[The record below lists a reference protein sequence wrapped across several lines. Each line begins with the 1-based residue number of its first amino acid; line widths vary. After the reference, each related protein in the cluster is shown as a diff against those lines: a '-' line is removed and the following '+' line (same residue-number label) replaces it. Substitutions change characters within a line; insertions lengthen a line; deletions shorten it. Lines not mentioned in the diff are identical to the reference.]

1 MNIGDS
7 YNSHDGFA
15 NAVKTYAHENGF
27 SVRLGKVVKSK
38 DQKIRKRTILCSR
51 AGVSEQKLLDN
62 TKHIRN
68 RTSQRCN
75 CTFYIR
81 ASLSLENGLWYI
93 INLDLNHNHSMVK
106 RTHRQFM
113 LTERFIPDDVKEKIL
128 LLRKAGVR
136 IPVIRDILKEEFG
149 ERVTWVYN
157 DLYNYIYNLEGTQ
170 QKEFDAENFLK
181 LLSQIKEENNEFIYY
196 THVNSD
202 TQRLERVIWMY
213 PEQKLNY
220 SRFYD
225 VVVFDN
231 IYKTNRF
238 QMPFRIFTEVNNFG
252 QSICFAGSLVIEED
266 EETFRWIFSK
276 FLEMTSGHAPSVL
289 LTDDDKAMANAYV
302 KVLKPFGTRHRLCQW
317 HLLKN
322 VMKNLIGKL
331 GNTWRSFIG
340 QLYKCL
346 GKIDAYEFQISWEE
360 LKSSYPDANSYL
372 LRLEK
377 VKEKWAAC
385 FNQDVFMA
393 DMTTT
398 QRGESMNN
406 LMKGYLDAS
415 TSLTEFI
422 YAFESVL
429 DTRKENLEFS
439 EYKQNNYN
447 IIYKTNSPFE
457 KQAASLLTSYLLKK
471 IQEQII
477 ESYSYICE
485 EIERYVL
492 FY

>member
-1 MNIGDS
+1 
-7 YNSHDGFA
+7 
-15 NAVKTYAHENGF
+15 
-27 SVRLGKVVKSK
+27 
-38 DQKIRKRTILCSR
+38 
-51 AGVSEQKLLDN
+51 
-62 TKHIRN
+62 
-68 RTSQRCN
+68 
-75 CTFYIR
+75 
-81 ASLSLENGLWYI
+81 
-93 INLDLNHNHSMVK
+93 MVEL
-106 RTHRQFM
+106 THRQFM
-113 LTERFIPDDVKEKIL
+113 LTERFIPDDVKERIL

-136 IPVIRDILKEEFG
+136 IPIIRDILKEEFG

-157 DLYNYIYNLEGTQ
+157 DLYNFLYNLEDIQ

-181 LLSQIKEENNEFIYY
+181 LLSQIKEENDEFIYY
-196 THVNSD
+196 MHINSN

-213 PEQKLNY
+213 PEQKLYY

-231 IYKTNRF
+231 TYKSNRF
-238 QMPFRIFTEVNNFG
+238 QMPFGIFTGVNNFG
-252 QSICFAGSLVIEED
+252 QSICFAGTLVIEED

-302 KVLKPFGTRHRLCQW
+302 KVLKPFGTKHRLCQW

-331 GNTWRSFIG
+331 GNAWRSFIK
-340 QLYKCL
+340 QLYNCL
-346 GKIDAYEFQISWEE
+346 GKIDPYDFQIEWDK

-393 DMTTT
+393 DMITT

-429 DTRKENLEFS
+429 DTRKENFEFS
-439 EYKQNNYN
+439 EYKQKNYN
-447 IIYKTNSPFE
+447 VIYKTNSPFE
-457 KQAASLLTSYLLKK
+457 KQAASLLTRYSLKK
-471 IQEQII
+471 TQEQII
-477 ESYSYICE
+477 ESFSYICE
-485 EIERYVL
+485 EIGWYVIAN
-492 FY
+492 